1 MPSTIWNKYKLIKEI
16 NSNSNIKTYLA
27 SLEPIIKEITPKD
40 KDDYDIIKERLNK
53 LKEESAAYE
62 IIEEDNKI
70 YIVAENKDEL
80 SSKIDKLI
88 LTGEFIK
95 EGITKKDIDDL
106 FNIDKLP
113 SKISFETSDK
123 KKANAFGLFC
133 QLNNCP
139 MKYALFTKNNGTD
152 GPSIK
157 IGDKIYFDDFGKKPS
172 LGSKASKKQ
181 IEITE
186 DRRIL
191 TNKELDFTCIELFES
206 DGIKS
211 KIKSESKS
219 PNKDILKL
227 QDQNVNANIILSN
240 GNILPINNND
250 IKGNASPE
258 KGTSVSQNIK
268 RSKKK
273 SVTGIQSSGI
283 QNIIKE
289 NKFNIANIFK
299 YLVDDVKEKIEE
311 KEKEEEEKLNKIIC
325 IYNPKGFNKE
335 INLLHDYN
343 LDSSIL
349 YLPESQKLYLKA
361 KQMNTDIFENY
372 MDVYINNQKIEFSY
386 KYQLKEI
393 KEVKVKFVFKKNLT
407 NTSYMFYNC
416 SHLKSID
423 LSSFITT
430 NVKDM
435 GNMFGYCSLLQSI
448 NLSSIDTTNVKN
460 MENMFYGCSSLKSI
474 DLSSFN
480 TVNVKDMGCMFFAC
494 SSLKS
499 IDLSSFNTT
508 KVKNMTK
515 MFDGCISLKRENIKV
530 NNKEYLL
537 LSQIKQDT

>member
-1 MPSTIWNKYKLIKEI
+1 
-16 NSNSNIKTYLA
+16 
-27 SLEPIIKEITPKD
+27 
-40 KDDYDIIKERLNK
+40 
-53 LKEESAAYE
+53 
-62 IIEEDNKI
+62 
-70 YIVAENKDEL
+70 
-80 SSKIDKLI
+80 
-88 LTGEFIK
+88 
-95 EGITKKDIDDL
+95 
-106 FNIDKLP
+106 
-113 SKISFETSDK
+113 
-123 KKANAFGLFC
+123 
-133 QLNNCP
+133 

-240 GNILPINNND
+240 GKILPININD
-250 IKGNASPE
+250 MKGNASPE
-258 KGTSVSQNIK
+258 KGTSVSQSIK

-325 IYNPKGFNKE
+325 IYNPKDFNKE

-393 KEVKVKFVFKKNLT
+393 KDVK
-407 NTSYMFYNC
+407 
-416 SHLKSID
+416 
-423 LSSFITT
+423 
-430 NVKDM
+430 
-435 GNMFGYCSLLQSI
+435 
-448 NLSSIDTTNVKN
+448 
-460 MENMFYGCSSLKSI
+460 
-474 DLSSFN
+474 
-480 TVNVKDMGCMFFAC
+480 
-494 SSLKS
+494 
-499 IDLSSFNTT
+499 
-508 KVKNMTK
+508 
-515 MFDGCISLKRENIKV
+515 
-530 NNKEYLL
+530 
-537 LSQIKQDT
+537 KQNERK

>member
-273 SVTGIQSSGI
+273 SVTGLQSSGI

-289 NKFNIANIFK
+289 NKYNLANIFK
-299 YLVDDVKEKIEE
+299 YLVDNVKEKIEE

-361 KQMNTDIFENY
+361 KQMNTDIFENN
-372 MDVYINNQKIEFSY
+372 MDVYINDQKIEFSY

-460 MENMFYGCSSLKSI
+460 M
-474 DLSSFN
+474 
-480 TVNVKDMGCMFFAC
+480 
-494 SSLKS
+494 
-499 IDLSSFNTT
+499 
-508 KVKNMTK
+508 TK

>member
-1 MPSTIWNKYKLIKEI
+1 M
-16 NSNSNIKTYLA
+16 
-27 SLEPIIKEITPKD
+27 
-40 KDDYDIIKERLNK
+40 
-53 LKEESAAYE
+53 
-62 IIEEDNKI
+62 
-70 YIVAENKDEL
+70 
-80 SSKIDKLI
+80 
-88 LTGEFIK
+88 
-95 EGITKKDIDDL
+95 
-106 FNIDKLP
+106 
-113 SKISFETSDK
+113 
-123 KKANAFGLFC
+123 
-133 QLNNCP
+133 
-139 MKYALFTKNNGTD
+139 
-152 GPSIK
+152 
-157 IGDKIYFDDFGKKPS
+157 
-172 LGSKASKKQ
+172 
-181 IEITE
+181 
-186 DRRIL
+186 
-191 TNKELDFTCIELFES
+191 
-206 DGIKS
+206 
-211 KIKSESKS
+211 
-219 PNKDILKL
+219 
-227 QDQNVNANIILSN
+227 
-240 GNILPINNND
+240 
-250 IKGNASPE
+250 KGNASPE

-289 NKFNIANIFK
+289 NKYNLANIFK
-299 YLVDDVKEKIEE
+299 YLVDNVKEKIEE